1 MMLVG
6 PFVSMKNK
14 WTLTPDAFNRLLAWL
29 SPNREE
35 AGRNY
40 EELRRKLIRFFTK
53 RGCTK
58 PDDLADKTVDRVAR
72 RLELGALEYSGD
84 PVRDSIGFA
93 KIVYKEYIR
102 EPQPETIYN
111 EELIPGKI
119 LVNRELLFRCLEECM
134 ATLSER
140 NRKIVSRYHQDQGRE
155 KIRIR
160 QLLADELGIGMNTL
174 RIQVHRIVKTLR
186 ECFFGCIEK
195 ETAN

>member
-1 MMLVG
+1 MRLAAA
-6 PFVSMKNK
+6 FVSMKNK
-14 WTLTPDAFNRLLAWL
+14 WTLTPEAFNRLLASL

-35 AGRNY
+35 AGRKY
-40 EELRRKLIRFFTK
+40 EELRGKLIYFLTK
-53 RGCTK
+53 RGC
-58 PDDLADKTVDRVAR
+58 PEPEDLTDETVNEVAKK
-72 RLELGALEYSGD
+72 LEFGTLEYSGGPLPYFIGVAKNIYYAYLRRPRHEVIEEEYPGPAPLPD
-84 PVRDSIGFA
+84 P
-93 KIVYKEYIR
+93 
-102 EPQPETIYN
+102 
-111 EELIPGKI
+111 ELY
-119 LVNRELLFRCLEECM
+119 LRCLEKCM